1 MISARDL
8 AAQVRGGAT
17 AETATLA
24 ALQGIEQQRDLG
36 AFLHVDRELALA
48 QAQAVDRRRAAGEK
62 LGPLAGVPVAVKD
75 LLATRDS
82 PTTCAS
88 KILTRDGRLET
99 AWKPPYDATVIER
112 LRAADAILIGKTN
125 LDEFAMGSSNENSG
139 FFPVHNPWDPARAPG
154 GSSGG
159 SAASVAAGSSCLA
172 LGTDTGGSIRQP
184 AAFCGV
190 VGMKPSY
197 GRVSRYGLVAF
208 ASSLDVIGPFA
219 NDVADAA
226 LLFDVIAGPDERD
239 STCTAQPVTPCF
251 DSESPNAS
259 GLRVGIPAEYF
270 QAGLDPEIE
279 GAVRRAA
286 DRLAEAGASLVPV
299 SLPHTRY
306 GVATYYL
313 IATAEASSNLA
324 RFDGVRFGMRVEP
337 PGSDLSQ
344 LYAKSRGQGFGRE
357 VKRRIMLGTYALSAG
372 YYDAYYRRAQLARA
386 LISRDFQAVFA
397 QVDVLLTPVSPTPA
411 FKLGEKTDDPLTM
424 YLADV
429 YTLPASLAGL
439 PAISLP
445 CGFTTGSEISP
456 PLPVGCQLIANAM
469 QEPLLFRTAR
479 ALESLLAD
487 LQTNQCPARQRSPL
501 ASLQQSALRPGAE
514 VANGF
519 GG

>member
-1 MISARDL
+1 MISARRL
-8 AAQVRGGAT
+8 AQEVRGGLSAEAAT
-17 AETATLA
+17 IA
-24 ALQGIEQQRDLG
+24 ALESIEEQSALG
-36 AFLHVDRELALA
+36 AFLHVDRDSALA
-48 QAQAVDRRRAAGEK
+48 QARAVDRRRSAGEA
-62 LGPLAGVPVAVKD
+62 LGTLAGVPIAIKD
-75 LLATRDS
+75 LLATRDA

-88 KILTRDGRLET
+88 KMLTRDGRVESG
-99 AWKPPYDATVIER
+99 WRPPYDASVIER
-112 LRAADAILIGKTN
+112 LRAEDAILIGKTN

-139 FFPVHNPWDPARAPG
+139 FYPVRNPWDPSRAPG

-159 SAASVAAGSSCLA
+159 SAASVAAGLSWLA

-226 LLFDVIAGPDERD
+226 LLFDAIAGPDSRD
-239 STCTAQPVTPCF
+239 STCSARAATPCHQGLET
-251 DSESPNAS
+251 DTSVQ
-259 GLRVGIPAEYF
+259 GLRVGIPEEYF
-270 QAGLDPEIE
+270 QAGLDPQVEA
-279 GAVRRAA
+279 AVRRAA
-286 DRLAEAGASLVPV
+286 DRMAQAGAKLVPI

-324 RFDGVRFGMRVEP
+324 RFDGVRFGLRVEE
-337 PGSDLSQ
+337 PGSDLGQ
-344 LYAKSRGQGFGRE
+344 LYAKSRGRGFGRE

-372 YYDAYYRRAQLARA
+372 YYDAYYKRAQLARA
-386 LISRDFQAVFA
+386 LIQQDFHTAFE
-397 QVDVLLTPVSPTPA
+397 QVDVMLTPVSPTPA
-411 FKLGEKTDDPLTM
+411 FRLGEKTDDPLTM

-445 CGFTTGSEISP
+445 CGVTQATDDAP
-456 PLPVGCQLIANAM
+456 VLPIGCQLIAGAM
-469 QEPLLFRTAR
+469 QEPLLFRTAN
-479 ALESLLAD
+479 ALERLLSD
-487 LQTNQCPARQRSPL
+487 LGTPPCPARERSR
-501 ASLQQSALRPGAE
+501 ASDFGA
-514 VANGF
+514 AGI

>member
-8 AAQVRGGAT
+8 AAQVRGGAN
-17 AETATLA
+17 AEVATRA
-24 ALQGIEQQRDLG
+24 ALDSIERQRELG
-36 AFLHVDRELALA
+36 AFLHVDREGALA
-48 QAQAVDRRRAAGEK
+48 QAHALNERRRSGAP
-62 LGPLAGVPVAVKD
+62 LGALAGVPVAVKD
-75 LLATRDS
+75 LLATRDA

-99 AWKPPYDATVIER
+99 GWRAPYDATVVER

-190 VGMKPSY
+190 VGLKPSY

-208 ASSLDVIGPFA
+208 ASSLDVIGPIA
-219 NDVADAA
+219 NDVADAG
-226 LLFDVIAGPDERD
+226 LLFDVIAGADPRD
-239 STCTAQPVTPCF
+239 STCSTAPLASCF
-251 DSESPNAS
+251 DVESQVPQ
-259 GLRVGIPAEYF
+259 GLRVGIPEEYF
-270 QAGLDPEIE
+270 QSGLDPEVE
-279 GAVRRAA
+279 SAVRGAA
-286 DRLAEAGASLVPV
+286 QRLEAAGASLVPI

-324 RFDGVRFGMRVEP
+324 RFDGVRFGMRVEA
-337 PGSDLSQ
+337 PGADLAQ
-344 LYAKSRGQGFGRE
+344 LYASSRGNGFGRE

-372 YYDAYYRRAQLARA
+372 YYDAYYKRAQQARA
-386 LISRDFQAVFA
+386 LIVQDFQAAFA
-397 QVDVLLTPVSPTPA
+397 HVDVLLTPVSPTPA

-445 CGFTTGSEISP
+445 CGFTAETANAP
-456 PLPVGCQLIANAM
+456 ALPIGCQLIANAM
-469 QEPLLFRTAR
+469 QEPVLFRAAK
-479 ALESLLAD
+479 ALEGLLAD
-487 LQTNQCPARQRSPL
+487 LQASPCPARAQSPL
-501 ASLQQSALRPGAE
+501 SMLTSSD
-514 VANGF
+514 VARGV